1 MDSNPLRRFGGVTDR
16 LAHRL
21 HCTALRYELT
31 ELPVAVENGVRLY
44 MTAFGLAY
52 AAFGFAIDA
61 TGKWFFLEANTAGQY
76 GFLESNTGAPISASL
91 ADLLAGGAS

>member
-1 MDSNPLRRFGGVTDR
+1 
-16 LAHRL
+16 
-21 HCTALRYELT
+21 
-31 ELPVAVENGVRLY
+31 